1 MQLTIVHRC
10 SDQLRL
16 LLQRYPLQF
25 WLLFAGFVVNRASNG
40 LIWPFLTIYVREQSG
55 APLSHITALFT
66 LEALTGLLATA
77 AIGPVMDRFGRK
89 PVMALS
95 LLGSGA
101 LLVAMREAHTL
112 QAWALLLAIYGMVL
126 PAFTIGAHAMVADV
140 VPEVQRPS
148 AYALMRIAQNV
159 GVAVGPAV
167 GGFLV
172 VSAYG
177 LTYLIA
183 AAVNAVLG
191 ILVVLLLAETLPAR
205 AAAAQRGSGGYV
217 RLLRDRAFVVFI
229 AVLLLVEMI
238 ITLVFVL
245 LPVYAKEN
253 FGVLEN
259 QYGLIVTINAVMV
272 VLFQYSMTRF
282 TQRFRPLTVI
292 AAGALVYAVGSM
304 TIALGSAFAAF
315 AFSMVIVTIG
325 ELMVAPTGLAL
336 TARLAPHDMRA
347 RYMGVYS
354 ITYTMAAGIAP
365 LIGGQL
371 NDRIG
376 PAAIW
381 YGGLVLGVAAAAGFF
396 FMQRACL
403 LPDEPAPTKTKRLL
417 TASQAQDCDTC

>member
-1 MQLTIVHRC
+1 MTAIQEYPH
-10 SDQLRL
+10 QLRL
-16 LLQRYPLQF
+16 LLLRYPPQF
-25 WLLFAGFVVNRASNG
+25 WLLFAGFIVNRASNG
-40 LIWPFLTIYVREQSG
+40 LIWPFLTIYIREQSG

-89 PVMALS
+89 AVMALS

-101 LLVAMREAHTL
+101 MLVAMREAYTL
-112 QAWALLLAIYGMVL
+112 EAWALLLAVYGMII

-140 VPEVQRPS
+140 IPEAQRPG

-183 AAVNAVLG
+183 AAINIVLG
-191 ILVVLLLAETLPAR
+191 VLVLMVLSETLPQRVAG
-205 AAAAQRGSGGYV
+205 AAPTRDGGYR
-217 RLLRDRAFVVFI
+217 RLLHDRPFIVFI
-229 AVLLLVEMI
+229 GVLLLVEMI

-272 VLFQYSMTRF
+272 VLFQYPMTRF

-304 TIALGSAFAAF
+304 TIALGSTFAAF
-315 AFSMVIVTIG
+315 AVSMVIVTVG

-336 TARLAPHDMRA
+336 TARMAPADMRA

-354 ITYTMAAGIAP
+354 ITYTVAAGIAP

-371 NDRIG
+371 NDRVG
-376 PAAIW
+376 PDAIW
-381 YGGLVLGVAAAAGFF
+381 YGGLLLGLIAALGFF
-396 FMQRACL
+396 LMQRARL
-403 LPDEPAPTKTKRLL
+403 LPDDRPPGRDAV
-417 TASQAQDCDTC
+417 AS

>member
-1 MQLTIVHRC
+1 MQLTMINRYT
-10 SDQLRL
+10 DQVRL
-16 LLQRYPLQF
+16 LLQRYPPQF
-25 WLLFAGFVVNRASNG
+25 WLLFTGFVVNRASNG
-40 LIWPFLTIYVREQSG
+40 LIWPFITIYVREQSG

-77 AIGPVMDRFGRK
+77 VVGPVMDRFGRK

-95 LLGSGA
+95 LLGSG
-101 LLVAMREAHTL
+101 LVLVAMREAHTL
-112 QAWALLLAIYGMVL
+112 EAWALLLAVYGMVI

-140 VPEVQRPS
+140 VPESQRPS
-148 AYALMRIAQNV
+148 AYALMRIAQNI
-159 GVAVGPAV
+159 GVAVGPAI

-191 ILVVLLLAETLPAR
+191 VFVVLLLAETLPASG
-205 AAAAQRGSGGYV
+205 AAVRRDGGYL

-253 FGVLEN
+253 YGVLED

-272 VLFQYSMTRF
+272 VLFQYSVTRL

-292 AAGALVYAVGSM
+292 AVGALVYALGSM
-304 TIALGSAFAAF
+304 TIALGSTFAAF
-315 AFSMVIVTIG
+315 ALSMVIVTIG
-325 ELMVAPTGLAL
+325 ELMVAPTGLTI
-336 TARLAPHDMRA
+336 TAWLAPPDMRA

-354 ITYTMAAGIAP
+354 ITYTLAAGIAP

-371 NDRIG
+371 NDYVG
-376 PAAIW
+376 PDAVW
-381 YGGLVLGVAAAAGFF
+381 YGGLALGLMAATGFF
-396 FMQRACL
+396 LMQRARL
-403 LPDEPAPTKTKRLL
+403 LPDEPLPTNAKRAL
-417 TASQAQDCDTC
+417 AEDQAGNHNAR